1 MTSISLRPKTGLYES
16 FAQGSTPNG
25 AAAVKASSAVAAES
39 SASAAAAPGG
49 ATSSASSASS
59 ASAAAPTHAYDKA
72 TLIAIS
78 QDPAFECM
86 LPVELSTST
95 LEVVKN
101 QLNADIEKAEGSVW
115 GRHVK
120 EDLKPAKKAGK
131 DGDAGGVDVPAPK
144 ASADAAGAKAPAA
157 TEAVKAL
164 DAEKSKRAIK
174 SILNKLSATTFDK
187 LTEQLMTECALTDNG
202 VIEALVSM
210 VFDKAAY
217 EAQYVGVYADLC
229 AKLYATLGS
238 GFKKT
243 LISAAQD
250 EFENSTLARETLG
263 AVADRGDRDAQA
275 KRARSKI
282 VGVMRLVGE
291 LFKRSVVGAALAHAI
306 AAELLGEPRSVP
318 CDDYIEALCALLTA
332 SGGELEA
339 HAKTNK
345 AVMDMYFARLNV
357 FAESMEIDTRTRFAC
372 RDVIELRS
380 NAWVARSNKVIAASG
395 KKASDELDLT
405 SCPAVSDEIL
415 FPEGPSNSANARSG
429 PLEGP
434 YEKPTHAVVLPTVTA
449 RAVLEDDMRR
459 DAKAR
464 AEAKADA
471 AIDAVLS
478 GGSSGASSSAY
489 DAEQVEQKIN
499 SFIDEY
505 ATVGDIS
512 EALLCIA
519 DLIARTPDKEE
530 TKNAIAKALVDY
542 VVNVSN
548 AKIADAVGKLLAAC
562 FTSGGF
568 DTSTLEMSIGDVVS
582 MLDDVAIDV
591 PMAPKLLAKVVAKVV
606 AANAVALDFITAAGS
621 GIEDVMYRREFCG
634 AALVELKESNYPG
647 LKPGA
652 LDLHGFA
659 AGEPGVDDTVTEW
672 LGSLSLSELA

>member
-1 MTSISLRPKTGLYES
+1 MTISLRPQSGVYES

-25 AAAVKASSAVAAES
+25 AAKASGATAVT

-49 ATSSASSASS
+49 STTTSSSSSS
-59 ASAAAPTHAYDKA
+59 STAPTHAYDKA
-72 TLIAIS
+72 ALIAIR
-78 QDPAFECM
+78 QDPSFECV

-120 EDLKPAKKAGK
+120 EDLKPKKK
-131 DGDAGGVDVPAPK
+131 DGAGESGDAPVVAAK
-144 ASADAAGAKAPAA
+144 IADAAPEAAAAAAPAA
-157 TEAVKAL
+157 ASSAAVKTL

-174 SILNKLSATTFDK
+174 SALNKLSRGTFDK
-187 LTEQLMTECALTDNG
+187 LVEQLMAECALTDAS

-217 EAQYVGVYADLC
+217 EAQNVGVYADLC
-229 AKLYATLGS
+229 AKLHEALGS

-291 LFKRSVVGAALAHAI
+291 LFKRSVVGASLVHAI
-306 AAELLGEPRSVP
+306 SSELLGEPRSVP
-318 CDDYIEALCALLTA
+318 CDDYIEALCALMTA
-332 SGGELEA
+332 CGGELEA
-339 HAKTNK
+339 SPKTNK

-357 FAESMEIDTRTRFAC
+357 LAESMEVDTRTRFMC

-380 NAWVARSNKVIAASG
+380 NAWVVRANKPAA
-395 KKASDELDLT
+395 KKASEEIDFT
-405 SCPAVSDEIL
+405 SSPAVSDEIL
-415 FPEGPSNSANARSG
+415 FPEGPANGANARSG
-429 PLEGP
+429 SLQGP
-434 YEKPTHAVVLPTVTA
+434 YEKPAHSVVLPTAAT

-459 DAKAR
+459 DAKLR

-471 AIDAVLS
+471 AIDAAL
-478 GGSSGASSSAY
+478 GGGDGGASSSSY

-542 VVNVSN
+542 VVNVSS
-548 AKIADAVGKLLAAC
+548 AKIADAIGKLLAAC

-568 DTSTLEMSIGDVVS
+568 ETSTLEMAIGDVVS

-634 AALVELKESNYPG
+634 MALVELKELKYAG

-659 AGEPGVDDTVTEW
+659 AGEPGVDDTVSEW

>member
-1 MTSISLRPKTGLYES
+1 MTTISLRPQSGVYES

-25 AAAVKASSAVAAES
+25 APKASASATTAVT
-39 SASAAAAPGG
+39 SASAAAAPGD
-49 ATSSASSASS
+49 SSSPSSSS
-59 ASAAAPTHAYDKA
+59 SSSTAPTHAYDKA
-72 TLIAIS
+72 ALIAIS
-78 QDPAFECM
+78 QDPSFECV

-120 EDLKPAKKAGK
+120 EDLKPKKK
-131 DGDAGGVDVPAPK
+131 DGAGESDAPVAAKITDAVPEA
-144 ASADAAGAKAPAA
+144 AAGAAAAAPAPGA
-157 TEAVKAL
+157 AAVVKTL

-174 SILNKLSATTFDK
+174 SALNKLSRGTFDK
-187 LTEQLMTECALTDNG
+187 LVEQLMAECALTDAS
-202 VIEALVSM
+202 VIEALISM

-229 AKLYATLGS
+229 AKLHGALGS

-263 AVADRGDRDAQA
+263 AVAERGDRDAQA

-291 LFKRSVVGAALAHAI
+291 LFKRSVVGASLVHAI
-306 AAELLGEPRSVP
+306 SSELLGEPRSVP
-318 CDDYIEALCALLTA
+318 CEDYIEALCALMTA
-332 SGGELEA
+332 CGGELEA
-339 HAKTNK
+339 SPKTNK

-357 FAESMEIDTRTRFAC
+357 LAESMEVDTRTRFMC

-380 NAWVARSNKVIAASG
+380 NAWVVRANKPAA
-395 KKASDELDLT
+395 KKASEEIDFT
-405 SCPAVSDEIL
+405 SSPAVSDEIL
-415 FPEGPSNSANARSG
+415 FPEGPANSANARSG
-429 PLEGP
+429 SLQGP
-434 YEKPTHAVVLPTVTA
+434 YEKPAHSVVLPTAAT
-449 RAVLEDDMRR
+449 RAMLEDDMRR
-459 DAKAR
+459 DAKLR

-471 AIDAVLS
+471 AIDAAL
-478 GGSSGASSSAY
+478 GGGAGGASSSSY

-519 DLIARTPDKEE
+519 DLIARTPDKGE

-542 VVNVSN
+542 VVNVSS
-548 AKIADAVGKLLAAC
+548 AKIADAIGKLLAAC

-568 DTSTLEMSIGDVVS
+568 ETSTLEMAIGDVVS

-634 AALVELKESNYPG
+634 AALVELKEVKYAG

-659 AGEPGVDDTVTEW
+659 AGEPGDDTVSEW

>member
-1 MTSISLRPKTGLYES
+1 MTTISLRPQSGVYES

-25 AAAVKASSAVAAES
+25 AAKASATTAVT

-49 ATSSASSASS
+49 SSSSPSS
-59 ASAAAPTHAYDKA
+59 SSSTAPTHAYDKA
-72 TLIAIS
+72 ALIAIS
-78 QDPAFECM
+78 QDPSFECV

-120 EDLKPAKKAGK
+120 EDLKPKKK
-131 DGDAGGVDVPAPK
+131 DGAGESGDAPVVA
-144 ASADAAGAKAPAA
+144 ARIADAAPEAA
-157 TEAVKAL
+157 AAAAAAAASSAAVKTL

-174 SILNKLSATTFDK
+174 SVLNKLSRGTFDK
-187 LTEQLMTECALTDNG
+187 LVEQLMAECALTDVS

-210 VFDKAAY
+210 VFDKVAY

-229 AKLYATLGS
+229 AKLHEALGS

-291 LFKRSVVGAALAHAI
+291 LFKRSVVGASLVHAI
-306 AAELLGEPRSVP
+306 SSELLGEPRSVP
-318 CDDYIEALCALLTA
+318 CDDYIEALCALMTA
-332 SGGELEA
+332 CGGELEA
-339 HAKTNK
+339 SPKTNK

-357 FAESMEIDTRTRFAC
+357 LAESMEVDTRTRFMC
-372 RDVIELRS
+372 RDAIELRS
-380 NAWVARSNKVIAASG
+380 NAWVVRANKPAA
-395 KKASDELDLT
+395 KKASEEIDFT
-405 SCPAVSDEIL
+405 SSPAVSDEIL
-415 FPEGPSNSANARSG
+415 FPEGPANGANARSG
-429 PLEGP
+429 SLQGP
-434 YEKPTHAVVLPTVTA
+434 YEKPAHAVVLPTAAT
-449 RAVLEDDMRR
+449 RAALEDDMRR
-459 DAKAR
+459 DAKLR

-471 AIDAVLS
+471 AIDAAL
-478 GGSSGASSSAY
+478 GGGAGGASSSSY

-542 VVNVSN
+542 VVNVSS
-548 AKIADAVGKLLAAC
+548 AKIADAIGKLLAAC

-568 DTSTLEMSIGDVVS
+568 ETSTLEMAIGDVVS

-634 AALVELKESNYPG
+634 VALVELKEVKYAA
-647 LKPGA
+647 LKPGS

-659 AGEPGVDDTVTEW
+659 AGEPGVDDTVSEW